1 MMIFG
6 NLNLEMIKVEPNLT
20 LVLIFIFYWAIVY
33 FLFTFIMG
41 LYIDNYRRNLLDL
54 GYMNSSYTKTWGI
67 KGKLFFFH
75 YKIMSKIILNGF
87 SFGCQKNV

>member
-6 NLNLEMIKVEPNLT
+6 NLNSEMMNVEPNLT
-20 LVLIFIFYWAIVY
+20 LIFIFIFYWTIVY

-54 GYMNSSYTKTWGI
+54 GYMNRSNKTWGI
-67 KGKLFFFH
+67 K
-75 YKIMSKIILNGF
+75 SKFLIIL
-87 SFGCQKNV
+87 